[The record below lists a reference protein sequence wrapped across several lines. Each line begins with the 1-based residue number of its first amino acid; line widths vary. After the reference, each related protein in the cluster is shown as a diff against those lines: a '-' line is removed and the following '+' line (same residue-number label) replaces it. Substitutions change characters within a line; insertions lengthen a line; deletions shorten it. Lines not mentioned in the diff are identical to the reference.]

1 MCHNHMSNTVN
12 IFVDKSE
19 KLPGKEYTLM
29 ELSFKKL
36 LDCYRNLQLQ
46 SDSLWYLICSDVVSK
61 RLKICQTL
69 VISYSYRKRTGAIKT
84 VNYNTELFLATLEEL
99 FKIYLDIF

>member
-12 IFVDKSE
+12 IFVDKSG

-61 RLKICQTL
+61 RLKIL
-69 VISYSYRKRTGAIKT
+69 S
-84 VNYNTELFLATLEEL
+84 
-99 FKIYLDIF
+99 DIGYVLLLQKENRSHQNRQLQY